1 MISYFTTCLFLLQH
15 VYMKLSSL
23 RRPALNTLKYEQL
36 KQVVKNN
43 IRDGIWKPG
52 QKIPAETVLCKQFD
66 VSKTTVKKAK
76 NDLLMEGILERL
88 PARKGAFVK
97 QVQPAVSPYSGLIGV
112 AITNILDPYF
122 SLILKGIDDKLWE
135 NKLHTVL
142 CNSYS
147 NVEKVEEYI
156 HSLAEQNVAGVI
168 FSPIVKPKYIEDN
181 RRIIHLLDTKRIP
194 YVMVDRYVPGFFLN
208 AVVSDNHQGS
218 KDLTRSLLAKG
229 HTRILALSGT
239 ECSSMN
245 ERVRGHIE
253 ALEEAGIT
261 PEPQLLIKTDDIL
274 LQTHGPQKDKELE
287 RVRKLIEQAG
297 NFTACYTMN
306 APLLQTAIQLFGPT
320 SESSAI
326 IPFKVATYDYSVN
339 ELFGRADRVT
349 IAKQPGYRMG
359 WEAAKLLLKSM
370 KEPGQY
376 TVHMAIR
383 TEIVEET
390 LQPIQVSP
398 M

>member
-1 MISYFTTCLFLLQH
+1 M
-15 VYMKLSSL
+15 
-23 RRPALNTLKYEQL
+23 NTLKYEQL